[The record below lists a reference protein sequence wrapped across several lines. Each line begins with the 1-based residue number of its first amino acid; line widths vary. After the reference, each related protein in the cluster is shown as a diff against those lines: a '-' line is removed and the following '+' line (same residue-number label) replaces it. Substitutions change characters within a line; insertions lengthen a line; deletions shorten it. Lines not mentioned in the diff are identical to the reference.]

1 MKKLLTGV
9 AFAISLI
16 GTAAHAG
23 LNGDTVNVKMYF
35 PDSSS
40 VYQDLGTQVVGSSG
54 AVFNFLG
61 YFSLNVSD
69 TQIKAYDFAF
79 SSYWSPSS
87 FNGFVVTN
95 LTNSFSGGYTVDPST
110 TMAGLTN
117 SNVTLMSPN
126 SVGVNWNGLSFN
138 KETVVTLNAVS
149 AVPEQET
156 YALML
161 AGLGLVGTIAR
172 RRKQALAA

>member
-1 MKKLLTGV
+1 MKKLLIGV
-9 AFAISLI
+9 ALAISLVS
-16 GTAAHAG
+16 TAAHAG
-23 LNGDTVNVKMYF
+23 LNGDTVNVKYYF
-35 PDSSS
+35 PNSSS
-40 VYQDLGTQVVGSSG
+40 VYQDLGTQVVDSSG
-54 AVFNFLG
+54 AVFNFMG

-69 TQIKAYDFAF
+69 TQIKAYDFVF
-79 SSYWSPSS
+79 SSYWTPSP

-110 TMAGLTN
+110 TMSGLTN
-117 SNVTLMSPN
+117 PNVTLMSPN

-138 KETVVTLNAVS
+138 EKTVVTLNAVS
-149 AVPEQET
+149 AVPEPET